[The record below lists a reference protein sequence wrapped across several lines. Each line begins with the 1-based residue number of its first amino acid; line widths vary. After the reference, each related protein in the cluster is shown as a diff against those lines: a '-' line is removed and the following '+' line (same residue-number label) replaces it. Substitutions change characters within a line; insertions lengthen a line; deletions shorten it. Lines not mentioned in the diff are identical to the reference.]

1 MDNTNFYDPS
11 RSKRETKG
19 VLYWKT
25 AGVVQRRAQNWKLEN
40 KAGTQDPNAY
50 LRAKVRSQTYPFFFF
65 FTEHEFF
72 VTHS

>member
-65 FTEHEFF
+65 TEHEFF